1 MNSPSYIG
9 RFAPSPTGPLHLG
22 SLLAALAS
30 YLDAKANDGLW
41 LLRIEDIDPPREQ
54 PGASDLIIEALS
66 AHGLV
71 HDGNIHW
78 QSANSERYL
87 DRLTQLKQD
96 GLLFPCRCSRQQL
109 NQQQGIHQGRCSHQ
123 NIDFSEAGWAWR
135 LDMSQTNYD
144 QRFIDTIQGCIQ
156 QNLYHQVG
164 DVVLRRKDGL
174 FAYQLA
180 VVVDDI
186 DQGVSDIVRG
196 VDLIDSSL
204 RQIYLH
210 HCLGQ
215 SPRQYK
221 HLPLILNDQGQKLSK
236 QNHAPKLN
244 LESASANLF
253 YCLRLLNQQ
262 PPAKLHHLPPSELLH
277 WGTQNWNPDAI
288 PITLN
293 PSCASQ
299 LYGEDQ

>member
-1 MNSPSYIG
+1 MTSPPYIG

-30 YLDAKANDGLW
+30 YLDAKANHGLW

-54 PGASDLIIEALS
+54 PGASGLIIEALS

-71 HDGNIHW
+71 HDGDIHW

-87 DRLTQLKQD
+87 NILSQLKHD

-109 NQQQGIHQGRCSHQ
+109 SQHQGIHHGRCSHQ
-123 NIDFSEAGWAWR
+123 DIDFSEPGWAWR
-135 LDMSQTNYD
+135 LDMNSVNYD
-144 QRFIDTIQGCIQ
+144 RHFVDAIQGRSQ
-156 QNLYHQVG
+156 QNLYQQVG

-215 SPRQYK
+215 GPRQYK
-221 HLPLILNDQGQKLSK
+221 HLPLILNAQGQKLSK
-236 QNHAPKLN
+236 QNHAPELKLEHAN
-244 LESASANLF
+244 ANLF
-253 YCLRLLNQQ
+253 HCLRLLNQQ
-262 PPAKLHHLPPSELLH
+262 PPTELQHQPLSDLLQ
-277 WGTQNWNPDAI
+277 WGVQNWNIQAI
-288 PITLN
+288 PKTLN
-293 PSCASQ
+293 SVDAHQP
-299 LYGEDQ
+299 